1 MSDRWWRR
9 KKRKHR
15 SPWFNMFDESDRL
28 EKMMDEMMQKVY
40 ATSSRRKGLYG
51 PYVYGFSMS
60 LGPDGKPVIREF
72 GNVRKSRFGSEIN
85 DEREPL
91 VDIMDEDEDVV
102 VVAELPGVERDDIE
116 LHTTR
121 DELVISVDAPKRR
134 FHKELRVPARVDPN
148 SAVASY
154 KNGVLEV
161 RLKKTLEEKGEE
173 IFVK

>member
-15 SPWFNMFDESDRL
+15 SPWFNMFDEFDRL
-28 EKMMDEMMQKVY
+28 EKMMDEMMHKTF
-40 ATSSRRKGLYG
+40 ATSSKRKGLYG

-72 GNVRKSRFGSEIN
+72 GNVRKSRFGPEIR

-91 VDIMDEDEDVV
+91 VDIMEEDDDVV
-102 VVAELPGVERDDIE
+102 VVAELPGVERDDIK

-121 DELVISVDAPKRR
+121 DELVISVDTPKRR
-134 FHKELRVPARVDPN
+134 FHKELRLPAIVDPN
-148 SAVASY
+148 SAQASY

-161 RLKKTLEEKGEE
+161 RLKKILEEKGEE
-173 IFVK
+173 IFLK

>member
-1 MSDRWWRR
+1 
-9 KKRKHR
+9 
-15 SPWFNMFDESDRL
+15 MFDEFDRL
-28 EKMMDEMMQKVY
+28 EKMMDETMHR
-40 ATSSRRKGLYG
+40 AFTTSSKRKGLYG

-72 GNVRKSRFGSEIN
+72 GNVRKSRFGPEIR

-91 VDIMDEDEDVV
+91 VDIMEEDEDVV

-121 DELVISVDAPKRR
+121 DELVISVDTPKRR
-134 FHKELRVPARVDPN
+134 FRRELRLPARVDPN

-161 RLKKTLEEKGEE
+161 RLKKILEEKGEE

>member
-1 MSDRWWRR
+1 
-9 KKRKHR
+9 
-15 SPWFNMFDESDRL
+15 MFDEFDRL
-28 EKMMDEMMQKVY
+28 EKMMDETMHR
-40 ATSSRRKGLYG
+40 AFTTSSKRKGLYG

-72 GNVRKSRFGSEIN
+72 GNVRKSRFGPEIR

-91 VDIMDEDEDVV
+91 VDIMEEDEDVV

-121 DELVISVDAPKRR
+121 DELVISVDTPKRR
-134 FHKELRVPARVDPN
+134 FRRELRLPARVDPN
-148 SAVASY
+148 SAVSSY

-161 RLKKTLEEKGEE
+161 RLKKILEEKGEE

>member
-1 MSDRWWRR
+1 
-9 KKRKHR
+9 
-15 SPWFNMFDESDRL
+15 
-28 EKMMDEMMQKVY
+28 MMDELMHKAF
-40 ATSSRRKGLYG
+40 ATSSKRKGLYG

-72 GNVRKSRFGSEIN
+72 GNMRKSRFGPEIR

-91 VDIMDEDEDVV
+91 VDIMEEDADVV
-102 VVAELPGVERDDIE
+102 VVAELPGVERDDIA

-134 FHKELRVPARVDPN
+134 FHKELRLPARVEPD
-148 SAVASY
+148 SAQTSY

-161 RLKKTLEEKGEE
+161 RLKKILGEKGEE

>member
-1 MSDRWWRR
+1 
-9 KKRKHR
+9 
-15 SPWFNMFDESDRL
+15 
-28 EKMMDEMMQKVY
+28 MDELMHKAF
-40 ATSSRRKGLYG
+40 ATSSKRKGLYG

-60 LGPDGKPVIREF
+60 LGPDGKPVVREF
-72 GNVRKSRFGSEIN
+72 GNMRKSRFGPEIR

-91 VDIMDEDEDVV
+91 VDIMEEDADVV

-116 LHTTR
+116 LHMTR

-134 FHKELRVPARVDPN
+134 FHKELRLPARVEPD
-148 SAVASY
+148 SAQNSY

-161 RLKKTLEEKGEE
+161 RLKKILGEKGEE